1 VGNVVGTQVEVERA
15 FSPDPDADLPDLT
28 RVTGIVAVEPSGVE
42 ELDAT
47 YYDLPGLP
55 LLRAGVTL
63 RRREGGHDEGWHLK
77 LPGAVEQSRT
87 EVHEGLDHAQVPAA
101 LARLVA
107 GWTRGQEP
115 AAVARIRTNR
125 HTSRLV
131 GSDGAVL
138 AELADDRVEGR
149 AAQLD
154 SEPKRWREWEVELV
168 HGEPALL
175 DDVAAYLAEQGV
187 QPSEVQRKIVVVLGQ
202 PEHPA
207 PEPASKKG
215 PAGLLLHHW
224 ILDQVGEIER
234 LDPVVRQAD
243 DGGVHGLRKACRRLR
258 GALATYRPLVDR
270 EVTDPIREELRWL
283 ARSLGPARDDEVVV
297 ERIDGLLGDQDGDV
311 TEARQVLERHAAVRA
326 AEDEE
331 ALSGTLCSQRY
342 FELRTALDRLAAEP
356 PWTSTADEPAREV
369 LPALVRK
376 EWKRL
381 RRRHRDAAD
390 PHEVRKAA
398 KRLRYAYEL
407 LEPVWGSASKPRK
420 AASDLTSTLGDR
432 QDTIVAREWLVTM
445 AHSGASGAAG
455 FVFGRAH
462 AQEELD
468 EVVLLQQ
475 AAKQWRTL
483 KSVRW

>member
-1 VGNVVGTQVEVERA
+1 VDGHVEVERA

-28 RVTGIVAVEPSGVE
+28 QVTGVVAVEASGHE
-42 ELDAT
+42 DLDAT
-47 YYDLPGLP
+47 YYDVPGLP

-77 LPGAVEQSRT
+77 LPGAVAESRI
-87 EVHEGLDHAQVPAA
+87 EVHEAVDHAEVPAA

-107 GWTRGQEP
+107 GWTRGRQP
-115 AAVARIRTNR
+115 AAVARIRTDR

-131 GSDGAVL
+131 GADGVVL
-138 AELADDRVEGR
+138 AEMADDRVEGR

-175 DDVAAYLAEQGV
+175 DDVAAFLAEQGV

-224 ILDQVGEIER
+224 IVDQVGEIER

-258 GALATYRPLVDR
+258 AALATYRPLVDR

-283 ARSLGPARDDEVVV
+283 ARALGPARDDEVVV
-297 ERIDGLLGDQDGDV
+297 ERIDGLLGDQAGDV

-326 AEDEE
+326 AEDEA
-331 ALSGTLCSQRY
+331 ALSQTLCSQRY

-356 PWTSTADEPAREV
+356 PWTSRADEPAREA

-376 EWKRL
+376 EWKRV
-381 RRRHRDAAD
+381 RRRRRDAVD
-390 PHEVRKAA
+390 PHEVRKAV

-407 LEPVWGSASKPRK
+407 VEPVWSSAAEPRK
-420 AASDLTSTLGDR
+420 AASDVTSTLGDR

-445 AHSGASGAAG
+445 AHSGASGAAA

-462 AQEELD
+462 AQEERD
-468 EVVLLQQ
+468 EEELLAR
-475 AAKQWRTL
+475 AAKEWRKL